1 MRANIFTRMR
11 VIKYTHACH
20 HTTRM
25 CVSEVLGPRKIAIGY
40 FERGSG
46 ILERAFQYE
55 ILQIVGLHA
64 YVEKDTYAC

>member
-1 MRANIFTRMR
+1 MRANSFTRMR
-11 VIKYTHACH
+11 VIIYTHACH
-20 HTTRM
+20 NTTRM
-25 CVSEVLGPRKIAIGY
+25 CVSEVLGPRKIVIGY

-46 ILERAFQYE
+46 ILERVFQYE